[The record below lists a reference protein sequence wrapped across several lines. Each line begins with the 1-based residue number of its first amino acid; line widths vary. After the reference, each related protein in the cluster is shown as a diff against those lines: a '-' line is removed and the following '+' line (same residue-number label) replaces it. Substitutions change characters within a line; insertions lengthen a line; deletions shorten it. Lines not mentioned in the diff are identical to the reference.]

1 KQEFYPP
8 ELVWHRAGGAEPDS
22 PVSCFCAFASP
33 WQLCGT
39 WVWILVAATSV
50 SLPLQQGWVMYVSL
64 TSCLIS
70 LLLLLSYI
78 FGFHRNSNNWKVLDS
93 LYHGATAILYMSAAV
108 LQANATIESEF
119 DNKSPLY
126 YYQLNCAASVSQSRT
141 TRAGLST
148 CSSHREKQEQTLQ
161 LWQRCSNPHPSSPAV
176 SDGG

>member
-1 KQEFYPP
+1 MGSLSCHQE
-8 ELVWHRAGGAEPDS
+8 VRCAAECPGNAW
-22 PVSCFCAFASP
+22 F
-33 WQLCGT
+33 Q
-39 WVWILVAATSV
+39 
-50 SLPLQQGWVMYVSL
+50 SLPRCACPL
-64 TSCLIS
+64 CA
-70 LLLLLSYI
+70 LLCAEDGRWHLLSSGQERDRQGREV
-78 FGFHRNSNNWKVLDS
+78 FDPHHSLVLQDS

-141 TRAGLST
+141 TRVGLST